1 MRGARVLVVL
11 FFLATSSTAF
21 AATKAIKFSRLVDGI
36 GGVFTNA
43 VVIVEDDRVQ
53 SIASGNA
60 PIPSGAEVIDL
71 SRYTGIPGLIDA
83 HTHITYYWDGI
94 TTPRYEPP
102 RHPAV
107 TVVLALENAQKA
119 LEAGVTTIRNLNAAD
134 GTDLAMR
141 DLINMGKMIGPRMF
155 VSGPGI
161 RITRSTAPPA
171 PVGIMVDGVDGVIH
185 AVRQV
190 IASGADWVKL
200 FGSTGGFDDVTG
212 FQTFTFEEMKA
223 AVDASHLLGKKI
235 AIHSYGPSGARDA
248 IRAGADSLEHATDMD
263 DQTIAEMVNRKIYYV
278 PTIDH
283 NQYYVENA
291 DNVHHF
297 PPGAKERLLDYIQR
311 NFETAKKAYQAGAHM
326 IVGSDAVYNG
336 WGLNMRELDWFV
348 KMGMTPG
355 QALKAATIE
364 PAAMLGM
371 EKSLGAVAPGFY
383 ADIVA
388 VEGDPLA
395 NISAVS
401 RRENIRWVMKSG
413 RVVVDKTRATGP
425 SLLLT
430 FLVADTEL
438 QTSDSTT
445 FPSITS
451 SRPRL
456 TIPTNRP
463 NGGEVGVLGTASAPR
478 LLENRP

>member
-1 MRGARVLVVL
+1 MRGVSVLVVL
-11 FFLATSSTAF
+11 SFLATFSPAF
-21 AATKAIKFSRLVDGI
+21 AATKAIKFGKLIDGN

-43 VVIVEDDRVQ
+43 VVIVEDDRVR
-53 SIASGNA
+53 SVASGNA
-60 PIPSGAEVIDL
+60 SIPSDAEVIDL

-83 HTHITYYWDGI
+83 HTHITYYWDGN

-107 TVVLALENAQKA
+107 TAILALENAQKA
-119 LEAGVTTIRNLNAAD
+119 LDAGVTTIRNLNAAD

-141 DLINMGKMIGPRMF
+141 DLINMGRVVGPRMF
-155 VSGPGI
+155 VSGLGI

-171 PVGIMVDGVDGVIH
+171 PVGIMADGVDGVTR

-190 IASGADWVKL
+190 IASGADWVKM
-200 FGSTGGFDDVTG
+200 FGSTGGFDDVTE
-212 FQTFTFEEMKA
+212 FQTFTFDEMKA
-223 AVDASHLLGKKI
+223 AADAAHLLGKKI
-235 AIHSYGPSGARDA
+235 AIHSYGPGGARDA

-263 DQTIAEMVNRKIYYV
+263 DQTIAEMVNRKTFYV

-291 DNVHHF
+291 DTVFHF

-311 NFETAKKAYQAGAHM
+311 NFATAKKAFQAGARM
-326 IVGSDAVYNG
+326 VVGSDAVYNG

-348 KMGMTPG
+348 RMGMTPA
-355 QALKAATIE
+355 QALKAATTE

-388 VEGDPLA
+388 VEGDPLT
-395 NISAVS
+395 NITAAS

-413 RVVVDKTRATGP
+413 RVVADKTRATGP
-425 SLLLT
+425 
-430 FLVADTEL
+430 
-438 QTSDSTT
+438 
-445 FPSITS
+445 
-451 SRPRL
+451 
-456 TIPTNRP
+456 
-463 NGGEVGVLGTASAPR
+463 
-478 LLENRP
+478 